1 MQRKNSEDF
10 ALLLIENLNHQV
22 FLQFVLPVYLKYGRI
37 QLRNQEQFERLDK
50 IVRSTLHSFNVE
62 SVNIYD
68 LNGTISY
75 SFDQTNVGRTIIV
88 SANYQAAIKG
98 RSTSKLIQRGSFWEI
113 SFGIPK
119 ESRVVTF
126 APLRAE
132 KPLSRLSGP
141 VLGVVEIVQDLSDEY
156 RNIFKDQIVV
166 VITGAVV
173 MGFLLVVLILVVK
186 RGENIIEARAL
197 ERLKLE
203 EKLSQAERLSSLG
216 EMTAAIS
223 HEIRNP
229 LGIIK
234 SSAEHLKKKGLP
246 DDPSFKIIDIIV
258 EEARRLNSIITD
270 FINFARPR
278 NPNLQPCGVEEIIE
292 KNLNFLSAQ
301 AKEQGIQIIKQL
313 NGQSPEIVADKEMLY
328 QAFLNIALNAMQ
340 AMPTGGEMV
349 IETKSNDHFVKVIF
363 DDTGEGIA
371 DEIISKIWDPFF
383 TSKEKGTGLGLGIV
397 KSIIEIHG
405 GQVNVANKA
414 TKGVRVKVKL
424 PIRQEA

>member
-1 MQRKNSEDF
+1 
-10 ALLLIENLNHQV
+10 
-22 FLQFVLPVYLKYGRI
+22 
-37 QLRNQEQFERLDK
+37 
-50 IVRSTLHSFNVE
+50 
-62 SVNIYD
+62 
-68 LNGTISY
+68 
-75 SFDQTNVGRTIIV
+75 
-88 SANYQAAIKG
+88 
-98 RSTSKLIQRGSFWEI
+98 
-113 SFGIPK
+113 
-119 ESRVVTF
+119 
-126 APLRAE
+126 
-132 KPLSRLSGP
+132 
-141 VLGVVEIVQDLSDEY
+141 
-156 RNIFKDQIVV
+156 
-166 VITGAVV
+166 
-173 MGFLLVVLILVVK
+173 
-186 RGENIIEARAL
+186 
-197 ERLKLE
+197 LE